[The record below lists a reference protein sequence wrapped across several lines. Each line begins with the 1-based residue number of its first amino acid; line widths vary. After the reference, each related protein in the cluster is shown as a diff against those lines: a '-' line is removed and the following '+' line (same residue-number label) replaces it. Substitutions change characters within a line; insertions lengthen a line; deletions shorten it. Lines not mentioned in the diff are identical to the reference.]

1 MAQIDIR
8 IIPPLTVDEEAFL
21 LRERGITPWRR
32 MSRAEIEEQYPG
44 ALKPINT
51 DDHSP
56 TTPTEI
62 WNK

>member
-1 MAQIDIR
+1 MAQVDIR

-44 ALKPINT
+44 ALTNYALN
-51 DDHSP
+51 P
-56 TTPTEI
+56 T
-62 WNK
+62 NKLVGFKASS